1 MQTVEAIREEVPLL
15 SGKLIERVERDFLPM
30 WQRWGNKFILHGRQP
45 GPDAVRVDGNDYLSV
60 TGHPDIVAAQIDALR
75 TRSEQVIQSSVL
87 LLNQHPTRQ
96 LEMQLAHWVGKD
108 DAFLLQSGYAANVGL
123 LQSIADK
130 QTPIYLDALAH
141 ASLWEGAHTARSPAI
156 LVKHNDPKYLHR
168 MLEQHGPGIVVVD
181 SVYSTTG
188 AICQLEEI
196 LDVVESHHSMI
207 LVDESHALGTHGP
220 EGAGICAQLGV
231 TDRVHFITASLAK
244 TMAGRAGFFTAPPSL
259 RHHILSSSFPIIF
272 SSCMLPAEIAGLQA
286 TVRVVQE
293 DQRGRDRLKAITQRV
308 RGALS
313 AIGYPIHQGTEQII
327 ALESGTEKGT
337 DLLRNELEARGIFGA
352 VFGPPATSKN
362 RCMVRITLHAGLTDK
377 EIDRLID
384 ALREIAPIVNPWE
397 WAIARR
403 IPGLAQAA

>member
-1 MQTVEAIREEVPLL
+1 
-15 SGKLIERVERDFLPM
+15 
-30 WQRWGNKFILHGRQP
+30 
-45 GPDAVRVDGNDYLSV
+45 
-60 TGHPDIVAAQIDALR
+60 
-75 TRSEQVIQSSVL
+75 
-87 LLNQHPTRQ
+87 
-96 LEMQLAHWVGKD
+96 MQLANWVGKD

-141 ASLWEGAHTARSPAI
+141 ASLWEGAHAARAPAI

-188 AICQLEEI
+188 AICRLEEI
-196 LDVVESHHSMI
+196 LDVVESHGSMI

-220 EGAGICAQLGV
+220 AGAGICAQLGV

-244 TMAGRAGFFTAPPSL
+244 TMAGRAGFFTAPASL

-272 SSCMLPAEIAGLQA
+272 SSCMLPAEIAGLQT

-293 DQRGRDRLKAITQRV
+293 NQSGRDRLKAITQRV
-308 RGALS
+308 REALT

-337 DLLRNELEARGIFGA
+337 DLLRNELEARGVFGA

-362 RCMVRITLHAGLTDK
+362 RCMVRITLHAGLYDK
-377 EIDRLID
+377 EIERLIET
-384 ALREIAPIVNPWE
+384 LREVAPIVKPWE